1 MLHAIFQ
8 AAVLGLVQGLG
19 EFLPISSSAHLI
31 VVPWLFRWPDQG
43 LSFDVALHLGTLTA
57 VIVYYWR
64 DIIALLKAFF
74 ASLVPKSRNWQDS
87 NQRLAW
93 LLLLAT
99 IPGAIFGKLFEADV
113 ETIFRNPLLIA
124 GTLSVM
130 GLILFAA
137 DYYGKKHK
145 TLTGMTWR
153 QSLAIGLSQALA
165 LIPGVSRSGATI
177 TTSLSL
183 GFTRADA
190 ARFSFLMSI
199 PIIAGA
205 GLLKAPELI
214 HTTNWVPVLVGF
226 VVAALTGFA
235 AIVFLL
241 RYISHRSL
249 ALFTWYRLALAL
261 LIVLVYVFRA

>member
-1 MLHAIFQ
+1 MFYTLFQ

-19 EFLPISSSAHLI
+19 EFLPISSSAHL
-31 VVPWLFRWPDQG
+31 VLVPWLFRWPDQG
-43 LSFDVALHLGTLTA
+43 LSFDIALHLGTLTA

-64 DIIALLKAFF
+64 DIIMLIKAFV
-74 ASLVPKSRNWQDS
+74 ASLFPSSRNWQDN

-93 LLLLAT
+93 LILLAT
-99 IPGAIFGKLFEADV
+99 IPGAIFGKVFEQDV
-113 ETIFRNPLLIA
+113 ETIFRSPLLIA

-130 GLILFAA
+130 GLILFVA
-137 DYYGKKHK
+137 DYYGKKQ
-145 TLTGMTWR
+145 
-153 QSLAIGLSQALA
+153 QSLADMRWWQSLAVGLSQALA

-177 TTSLSL
+177 TTGLSL

-205 GLLKAPELI
+205 GLLKAPELLY
-214 HTTNWVPVLVGF
+214 TTNWAPVIVGF

-235 AIVFLL
+235 AIVFML

-249 ALFTWYRLALAL
+249 ALFTWYRLVLAA
-261 LIVLVYVFRA
+261 LIVLVYVIRT